1 MVNDEKYMIMTVES
15 YPFGWEVKYFYLP
28 VGPRLTIGDVIKSI
42 NGKSYRI
49 LDGKTQLNFEDID
62 LTKYSLFE

>member
-1 MVNDEKYMIMTVES
+1 MVNDEKYMIITVES

-28 VGPRLTIGDVIKSI
+28 VGPSLTIGDVIKSK
-42 NGKSYRI
+42 NGKNYRI
-49 LDGKTQLNFEDID
+49 LDGKTQLSFEDID